1 MKSLINPFELL
12 GINEK
17 STLKDARKAY
27 YNIALLCHP
36 DCGGDENSMR
46 VLVNAYKFVEK
57 QLKTVRNVSENI
69 GKDLEI
75 EFEIFNEQ
83 VRGEIPPLRDLFDL
97 AHDDFHKKFN
107 AQFDDD
113 QKNRFE
119 EYMTGNPF
127 EIGYGNLMVDDKR
140 DENDEEEKLQETDQ
154 VFSKEIIIYEEPDI
168 LPITYGNNFRLDI
181 DKIKD
186 FSEIQ
191 GELQMN
197 DYLIAHRE
205 LENPPTSIKAKMD
218 EPINNNDFEKML
230 EIRMKQRNDLLP
242 HIKHKDIE
250 LKI

>member
-69 GKDLEI
+69 GKELEI

-119 EYMTGNPF
+119 EHMTGNPF
-127 EIGYGNLMVDDKR
+127 EIGYGNLMDDDKR
-140 DENDEEEKLQETDQ
+140 DENE
-154 VFSKEIIIYEEPDI
+154 
-168 LPITYGNNFRLDI
+168 
-181 DKIKD
+181 
-186 FSEIQ
+186 
-191 GELQMN
+191 
-197 DYLIAHRE
+197 
-205 LENPPTSIKAKMD
+205 
-218 EPINNNDFEKML
+218 
-230 EIRMKQRNDLLP
+230 
-242 HIKHKDIE
+242 
-250 LKI
+250 

>member
-57 QLKTVRNVSENI
+57 QLKTVRNVSEDI

-127 EIGYGNLMVDDKR
+127 EIGYGNLMDDDER
-140 DENDEEEKLQETDQ
+140 DEDEKMPITNN
-154 VFSKEIIIYEEPDI
+154 VFSKEIIVYEEPNI

-181 DKIKD
+181 SDIND
-186 FSEIQ
+186 FSELE
-191 GELQMN
+191 GKLQMN
-197 DYLIAHRE
+197 DYVLAHRE

-218 EPINNNDFEKML
+218 EPIKDFDKLL
-230 EIRMKQRNDLLP
+230 EMRMKEREDLY
-242 HIKHKDIE
+242 HNITHKDIK
-250 LKI
+250 LNI

>member
-57 QLKTVRNVSENI
+57 QLKTVRNVSEDI

-127 EIGYGNLMVDDKR
+127 EIGYGNLMDDDER
-140 DENDEEEKLQETDQ
+140 DEDEKMPITNN
-154 VFSKEIIIYEEPDI
+154 VFSKEIIVYEEPNI
-168 LPITYGNNFRLDI
+168 LPVTYGNNFRLDI
-181 DKIKD
+181 SDIND
-186 FSEIQ
+186 FSELE
-191 GELQMN
+191 GKLQMN
-197 DYLIAHRE
+197 DYVLAHRE

-218 EPINNNDFEKML
+218 EPIKDFDKLL
-230 EIRMKQRNDLLP
+230 EMRMKEREDLY
-242 HIKHKDIE
+242 HNITHKDIK
-250 LKI
+250 LNI

>member
-127 EIGYGNLMVDDKR
+127 EIGYGNLMDDDKR

-197 DYLIAHRE
+197 DYLIAHR
-205 LENPPTSIKAKMD
+205 
-218 EPINNNDFEKML
+218 
-230 EIRMKQRNDLLP
+230 
-242 HIKHKDIE
+242 
-250 LKI
+250 

>member
-57 QLKTVRNVSENI
+57 KLKTVRNVSEDI

-127 EIGYGNLMVDDKR
+127 EIGYGNLMDDDER
-140 DENDEEEKLQETDQ
+140 DEDEKMPITNN
-154 VFSKEIIIYEEPDI
+154 VFSKEIIVYEEPNI
-168 LPITYGNNFRLDI
+168 LPVTYGNNFRLDI
-181 DKIKD
+181 SDIND
-186 FSEIQ
+186 FSELQ
-191 GELQMN
+191 GKLQMN
-197 DYLIAHRE
+197 DYVMAHRE
-205 LENPPTSIKAKMD
+205 LENEPTSIKAKMD
-218 EPINNNDFEKML
+218 EPIKDFDKLL
-230 EIRMKQRNDLLP
+230 EMRMKEREDLY
-242 HIKHKDIE
+242 HNITHKDIK
-250 LKI
+250 LNI